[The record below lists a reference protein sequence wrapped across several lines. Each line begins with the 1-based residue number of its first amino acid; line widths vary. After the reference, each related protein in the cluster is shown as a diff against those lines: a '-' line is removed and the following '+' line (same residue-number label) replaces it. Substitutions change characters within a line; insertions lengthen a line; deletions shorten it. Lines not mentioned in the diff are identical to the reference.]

1 MKQKLIFLLLVLCI
15 ATTEEAF
22 SQMAKFKALFL
33 YNFTQNVEWPPSA
46 SNPNEFVI
54 TVIGDKEMATELEK
68 LAQVK
73 KVGTKTIVIKQENQ
87 VKNLEDSHVIFLSAG
102 KSSLMSML
110 SSDQDGKP
118 ALLISS
124 KEGLCSDG
132 AAISFT
138 TVDGKLRYE
147 ICSSNIEKHGLKVN
161 NKLLSL
167 GIPVN

>member
-1 MKQKLIFLLLVLCI
+1 MKQKLIFLLFVLFI
-15 ATTEEAF
+15 TTTEESY

-33 YNFTQNVEWPPSA
+33 YNFTQNVEWP
-46 SNPNEFVI
+46 SNGNQNEFVI
-54 TVIGDKEMATELEK
+54 TVIGDKEMAAELQK

-73 KVGTKTIVIKQENQ
+73 KVGTKTIVIKESSQI
-87 VKNLEDSHVIFLSAG
+87 KNLTNSHVIFLSSG

-110 SSDQDGKP
+110 SAEQQNNP
-118 ALLISS
+118 TLLISS
-124 KEGLCSDG
+124 KEGLCNDG

-161 NKLLSL
+161 TKLLSL

>member
-1 MKQKLIFLLLVLCI
+1 MKQKLIFLLFILFI
-15 ATTEEAF
+15 TTTEESY

-33 YNFTQNVEWPPSA
+33 YNFTQNVEWP
-46 SNPNEFVI
+46 SNANQNEFVI
-54 TVIGDKEMATELEK
+54 TVIGDKEMAAELQK

-73 KVGTKTIVIKQENQ
+73 KVGTKTIVIKQSSQIKDLTN
-87 VKNLEDSHVIFLSAG
+87 SHVIFLSSG

-110 SSDQDGKP
+110 SAEQQENP
-118 ALLISS
+118 TLLISS
-124 KEGLCSDG
+124 KEGLCNDG

-138 TVDGKLRYE
+138 TIDGKLRYE

-161 NKLLSL
+161 TKLLSL

>member
-1 MKQKLIFLLLVLCI
+1 MKPRLILLLFLLCS
-15 ATTEEAF
+15 ATTFKAY

-33 YNFTQNVEWPPSA
+33 YNFTQNVQWPA
-46 SNPNEFVI
+46 SSNHSNDFIV

-73 KVGTKTIVIKQENQ
+73 KVGAKTIIIKQSNQ
-87 VKNLEDSHVIFLSAG
+87 VKDVEDSHIIYLSSS
-102 KSSLMSML
+102 KSSLMPIL
-110 SSDQDGKP
+110 CAEQELKP
-118 ALLISS
+118 VLIISS
-124 KEGLCSDG
+124 KEGWCNKG

-147 ICSSNIEKHGLKVN
+147 ISPDNFKNHGLEVN
-161 NKLLSL
+161 TKLISL